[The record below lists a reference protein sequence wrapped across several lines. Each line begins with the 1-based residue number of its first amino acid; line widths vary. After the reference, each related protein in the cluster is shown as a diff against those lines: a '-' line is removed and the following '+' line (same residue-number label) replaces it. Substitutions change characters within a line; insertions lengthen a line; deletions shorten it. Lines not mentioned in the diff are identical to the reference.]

1 MVVRGEIDMGPT
13 ARRLQPI
20 ADFVSNGVLSYQDT
34 SRINAHSRFAECNSE
49 RLMQAPDVF
58 LDRGSGDSARQDRA
72 PVRVLRMKLA
82 ERISAHS
89 QFNLTCTLGEVRM
102 PCKKIEQKAL
112 RQRKSQL
119 IFMTAILKK
128 NGGSFLTS

>member
-1 MVVRGEIDMGPT
+1 MGPT

-20 ADFVSNGVLSYQDT
+20 ADFVSNGVLHYQDT
-34 SRINAHSRFAECNSE
+34 SRINAHSRIVECNSE

-72 PVRVLRMKLA
+72 PVRVLCMKLA

-89 QFNLTCTLGEVRM
+89 QFNLTCTLGEARM
-102 PCKKIEQKAL
+102 LRAIIKNETL
-112 RQRKSQL
+112 RQTQPQL
-119 IFMTAILKK
+119 KFTAA
-128 NGGSFLTS
+128 